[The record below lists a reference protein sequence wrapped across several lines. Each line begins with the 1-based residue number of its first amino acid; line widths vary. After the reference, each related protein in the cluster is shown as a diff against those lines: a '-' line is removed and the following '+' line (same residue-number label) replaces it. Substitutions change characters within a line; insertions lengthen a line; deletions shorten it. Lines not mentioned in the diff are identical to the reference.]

1 MRREAVPCSTS
12 WGSLVRAQYRPFGSG
27 QGCRP
32 APNKVAAA
40 ADQLQVLHRGI
51 YHPCVDEADGPRA
64 FSPGERTELLREI
77 ERLEADLT
85 RYEETE
91 EHLVRTLVSA
101 TTHAAA
107 IRESAR
113 REAEL
118 MLRKARAE
126 VERRK
131 AAANQERRE
140 LIRLCRIT
148 EQTKRGLAGLLTA
161 KLEELQLDI
170 EDEMPAAEE
179 ETELATA
186 LERRL
191 EGNSKRAATPKSGS
205 LAPDAQ
211 PRGEH
216 EQGSTR
222 VSADG

>member
-1 MRREAVPCSTS
+1 VS
-12 WGSLVRAQYRPFGSG
+12 
-27 QGCRP
+27 
-32 APNKVAAA
+32 
-40 ADQLQVLHRGI
+40 
-51 YHPCVDEADGPRA
+51 EADGHPA
-64 FSPGERTELLREI
+64 VSPGDRTELRREI
-77 ERLEADLT
+77 ERLQADLS
-85 RYEETE
+85 RYKETE

-101 TTHAAA
+101 TSHAAA

-113 REAEL
+113 QDAEL
-118 MLRKARAE
+118 ILRKARVE

-131 AAANQERRE
+131 AAADRERRE
-140 LIRLCRIT
+140 LLRLRRIT

-191 EGNSKRAATPKSGS
+191 EGNSKRAATPESGS

-216 EQGSTR
+216 ERGSTR
-222 VSADG
+222 VSADGYV

>member
-1 MRREAVPCSTS
+1 MVGRPGIPVAST
-12 WGSLVRAQYRPFGSG
+12 
-27 QGCRP
+27 
-32 APNKVAAA
+32 

-51 YHPCVDEADGPRA
+51 YHPCVDEAEGHPA

-77 ERLEADLT
+77 ERLEADLV

-91 EHLVRTLVSA
+91 EQLVRTLVSA

-131 AAANQERRE
+131 AAADQERQE
-140 LIRLCRIT
+140 LMRLCRIT

-161 KLEELQLDI
+161 KLEELGLDV
-170 EDEMPAAEE
+170 EDELPLPEH
-179 ETELATA
+179 ETELAAA
-186 LERRL
+186 LESGL
-191 EGNSKRAATPKSGS
+191 EDKLQRAATSESPS
-205 LAPDAQ
+205 AAAEMQ
-211 PRGEH
+211 PH
-216 EQGSTR
+216 EQGSTG
-222 VSADG
+222 VSAAGHP